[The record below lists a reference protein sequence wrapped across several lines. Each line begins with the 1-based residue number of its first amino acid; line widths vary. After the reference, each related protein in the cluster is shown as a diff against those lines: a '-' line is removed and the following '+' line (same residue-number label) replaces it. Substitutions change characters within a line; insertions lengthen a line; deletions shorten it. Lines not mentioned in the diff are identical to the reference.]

1 MGLDTGIRSLHPPY
15 RSCATAHVSS
25 TLAKIAKGAPA
36 IFHLFPQR
44 TYTWTVTRIAII
56 GGGPGGYEA
65 ALVAARIGA
74 EVTIVDRDGIGGA
87 AVLTDCVPSKT
98 LIATADVM
106 ATLEDAPEL
115 GVRVDGGAGGAAG
128 SAHGIA
134 GVDLAR
140 VNTRVKALA
149 AKQSEDIAEGLAKA
163 GVTVLSGAGRLVEG
177 GKAVEVAGKDGST
190 ERVSTDAV
198 ILATGARP
206 RVMESARPDG
216 ERILTWTQL
225 YDLDELPEE
234 LIVVG
239 SGVTGA
245 EFAGAYQALGSQVTL
260 VSSRD
265 RVLPGEDQD
274 AAAVLEEVFQRRGMR
289 VLSRSR
295 AAGATREGD
304 RVTVTLEDGRTV
316 SGTHCLM
323 AVGSLPN
330 TEGLGLEAVGVQT
343 SKSGHIVV
351 DRVSRTSAPGV
362 YAAGDCTGLLPL
374 ASVAAMQGRI
384 AVYHA
389 LGEAVWPI
397 NLKRVSANIFTAP
410 EIATV
415 GRTRANAESDDPRFD
430 VVKLPLDTNPRAKM
444 LGFRDGFVKLYSRPG
459 SGTIIGGVVVAPR
472 ASELIHSVALA
483 VDLHV
488 TVDQMAS
495 VFTVYPSLSG
505 SIAEAARRL
514 HTEEE

>member
-1 MGLDTGIRSLHPPY
+1 
-15 RSCATAHVSS
+15 
-25 TLAKIAKGAPA
+25 
-36 IFHLFPQR
+36 
-44 TYTWTVTRIAII
+44 
-56 GGGPGGYEA
+56 
-65 ALVAARIGA
+65 LVAARLGA
-74 EVTIVDRDGIGGA
+74 EVTVVDRDGIGGS

-106 ATLEDAPEL
+106 TAFGGASEL
-115 GVRVDGGAGGAAG
+115 GVRVGGDG
-128 SAHGIA
+128 HVT
-134 GVDLAR
+134 GVDLVQVNAR
-140 VNTRVKALA
+140 VRALA
-149 AKQSEDIAEGLAKA
+149 AKQSDDIAEGLVKV
-163 GVTVLSGAGRLVEG
+163 GVTVLHGFGRLADG
-177 GKAVEVAGKDGST
+177 GASVSVATADGAI
-190 ERVSTDAV
+190 ERLPADVV
-198 ILATGARP
+198 IIATGARP
-206 RVMESARPDG
+206 RELPSARPDG

-225 YDLDELPEE
+225 YEIGELPED

-239 SGVTGA
+239 SGVTGV

-274 AAAVLEEVFQRRGMR
+274 AAGVLEDVFRRRGMR

-295 AAGATREGD
+295 AASAVRDGD
-304 RVTVTLEDGRTV
+304 RVTVTLEDGRAV
-316 SGTHCLM
+316 VGSHCLM

-330 TEGLGLEAVGVQT
+330 TEDLGLEDAGVQT
-343 SKSGHIVV
+343 TPSGHVVV
-351 DRVSRTSAPGV
+351 DRVSRTTAAGV

-397 NLKRVSANIFTAP
+397 NLKRVSSNIFTAP
-410 EIATV
+410 EIASV
-415 GRTRANAESDDPRFD
+415 GRTSFNAERDDPKFD

-444 LGFRDGFVKLYSRPG
+444 MGFHDGFVKLYSRPG
-459 SGTIIGGVVVAPR
+459 SGTVLGGVIVSPR
-472 ASELIHSVALA
+472 ASELIHPVALA
-483 VDLHV
+483 VDLHL
-488 TVDQMAS
+488 TVDQVAS

-514 HTEEE
+514 HKEEE

>member
-1 MGLDTGIRSLHPPY
+1 M
-15 RSCATAHVSS
+15 
-25 TLAKIAKGAPA
+25 
-36 IFHLFPQR
+36 
-44 TYTWTVTRIAII
+44 TRIAII

-65 ALVAARIGA
+65 ALVAARLGA

-106 ATLEDAPEL
+106 TTLEDAPEL
-115 GVRVDGGAGGAAG
+115 GVRVDGGGPRCVT
-128 SAHGIA
+128 

-140 VNTRVKALA
+140 VNARVKSLA

-163 GVTVLSGAGRLVEG
+163 GVAVISGTGRLAEG
-177 GKAVEVAGKDGST
+177 GAAVEVTTKGGKT
-190 ERVSTDAV
+190 ERVPADAV
-198 ILATGARP
+198 IIATGARP
-206 RVMESARPDG
+206 RELAAARPDG

-295 AAGATREGD
+295 AAGATRDGD
-304 RVTVTLEDGRTV
+304 RVVVTLEDGRTV

-330 TEGLGLEAVGVQT
+330 TDDLGLAEAGVQT
-343 SKSGHIVV
+343 SRSGHIVV
-351 DRVSRTSAPGV
+351 DRVSRTSVPGV

-397 NLKRVSANIFTAP
+397 NLKRVSSNIFTAP

-415 GRTRANAESDDPRFD
+415 GRTSSNAESEDPRFD

-444 LGFRDGFVKLYSRPG
+444 LGFHDGFVKLYARPG
-459 SGTIIGGVVVAPR
+459 SGTIVGGVVVSPR
-472 ASELIHSVALA
+472 ASELIHPVALA
-483 VDLHV
+483 VDLHL
-488 TVDQMAS
+488 TVDQVAS

>member
-1 MGLDTGIRSLHPPY
+1 M
-15 RSCATAHVSS
+15 
-25 TLAKIAKGAPA
+25 
-36 IFHLFPQR
+36 
-44 TYTWTVTRIAII
+44 
-56 GGGPGGYEA
+56 
-65 ALVAARIGA
+65 AARLGA

-106 ATLEDAPEL
+106 TTIEDAPEL
-115 GVRVDGGAGGAAG
+115 GVLAGEGAAG
-128 SAHGIA
+128 
-134 GVDLAR
+134 VDMGR
-140 VNTRVKALA
+140 VNARVKALA

-163 GVTVLSGAGRLVEG
+163 GVTVVHGAGRLADGGAAVDVAVRDGGVERIP
-177 GKAVEVAGKDGST
+177 A
-190 ERVSTDAV
+190 DAV
-198 ILATGARP
+198 IVATGARP
-206 RVMESARPDG
+206 RELPTARPDG

-225 YDLDELPEE
+225 YDLDELPRE

-265 RVLPGEDQD
+265 RVLPGEDRD
-274 AAAVLEEVFQRRGMR
+274 AAEVLEEVFRRRGMR

-295 AAGATREGD
+295 AAGATRDGD
-304 RVTVTLEDGRTV
+304 RVTVTLEDGREV

-330 TEGLGLEAVGVQT
+330 TEGVGLSAAGVQT
-343 SKSGHIVV
+343 AKSGHIVV
-351 DRVSRTSAPGV
+351 DRVSRTSAAGV
-362 YAAGDCTGLLPL
+362 YAAGDCTGVLPL

-397 NLKRVSANIFTAP
+397 NLKRVSSNIFTAP

-415 GRTRANAESDDPRFD
+415 GRTSTNSESDDPRFD

-444 LGFRDGFVKLYSRPG
+444 MGFHDGFVKLYARPG
-459 SGTIIGGVVVAPR
+459 SGTIVGGVVVSPR
-472 ASELIHSVALA
+472 ASELIHPVALA
-483 VDLHV
+483 VDLHL
-488 TVDQMAS
+488 TVDQVAS

>member
-1 MGLDTGIRSLHPPY
+1 
-15 RSCATAHVSS
+15 
-25 TLAKIAKGAPA
+25 
-36 IFHLFPQR
+36 
-44 TYTWTVTRIAII
+44 VTHIAII

-65 ALVAARIGA
+65 ALVAARLGA

-106 ATLEDAPEL
+106 TAFEDAPEL
-115 GVRVDGGAGGAAG
+115 GVLVGESGGDCVT
-128 SAHGIA
+128 

-140 VNTRVKALA
+140 VNARVKALA
-149 AKQSEDIAEGLAKA
+149 AKQSEDIAEGLSKA
-163 GVTVLSGAGRLVEG
+163 GVTVVRGSGRLADG
-177 GKAVEVAGKDGST
+177 GATVEVATVGGAT
-190 ERVSTDAV
+190 EKIGADAV
-198 ILATGARP
+198 IIATGARP
-206 RVMESARPDG
+206 RELSSARPDG

-225 YDLDELPEE
+225 YDLQELPED

-265 RVLPGEDQD
+265 RVLPGEDRD

-295 AAGATREGD
+295 AASATREGD

-316 SGTHCLM
+316 QGTHCLM

-330 TEGLGLEAVGVQT
+330 TEDLGLAAAGVQT
-343 SKSGHIVV
+343 TPSGHVVV
-351 DRVSRTSAPGV
+351 DRVSRTTAAGV
-362 YAAGDCTGLLPL
+362 YAAGDCTGVLPL

-397 NLKRVSANIFTAP
+397 NLKRVSSNIFTAP

-415 GRTRANAESDDPRFD
+415 GRTSFNAENDDPKFD

-444 LGFRDGFVKLYSRPG
+444 LGFHDGFVKLYARPG
-459 SGTIIGGVVVAPR
+459 SGTVLGGVVVSPR
-472 ASELIHSVALA
+472 ASELIHPVALA
-483 VDLHV
+483 VDLHL
-488 TVDQMAS
+488 TVDQVAS

-514 HTEEE
+514 HQDEE

>member
-1 MGLDTGIRSLHPPY
+1 MWH
-15 RSCATAHVSS
+15 
-25 TLAKIAKGAPA
+25 
-36 IFHLFPQR
+36 
-44 TYTWTVTRIAII
+44 VTRIVII

-65 ALVAARIGA
+65 ALVAARLGA
-74 EVTIVDRDGIGGA
+74 RVTVVDRGGIGGA

-106 ATLEDAPEL
+106 TTIQDSSEL
-115 GVRVDGGAGGAAG
+115 GVEVNGLG
-128 SAHGIA
+128 SCETGL
-134 GVDLAR
+134 DLAR
-140 VNTRVKALA
+140 VNERVLALA
-149 AKQSEDIAEGLAKA
+149 EKQSEDIAEGLVKA
-163 GVTVLSGAGRLVEG
+163 GVEIIRGSGRLVAG
-177 GKAVEVAGKDGST
+177 GGAARAVEVRT
-190 ERVSTDAV
+190 EGGEPVTLEADAV
-198 ILATGARP
+198 LLATGARP
-206 RVMESARPDG
+206 RELAAAKPDG
-216 ERILTWTQL
+216 ERILTWTQVYGL
-225 YDLDELPEE
+225 RELPRE

-265 RVLPGEDQD
+265 RVLPGEDED
-274 AAAVLEEVFQRRGMR
+274 AARVLEEVFQRRGMK

-295 AAGATREGD
+295 AASAVREGD
-304 RVTVTLEDGRTV
+304 RVIVTLEDGRTV

-330 TEGLGLEAVGVQT
+330 TEDLGLAEAGVQT
-343 SKSGHIVV
+343 TPSGHIVV
-351 DRVSRTSAPGV
+351 DRVSRTTASNV
-362 YAAGDCTGLLPL
+362 YAAGDCTGLLAL

-397 NLKRVSANIFTAP
+397 NLKRVSANIFTSP

-415 GRTRANAESDDPRFD
+415 GRTTFNAESDDPHFD

-444 LGFRDGFVKLYSRPG
+444 LGFKDGFVKLYARPG
-459 SGTIIGGVVVAPR
+459 SGTVLGGVIVAPR
-472 ASELIHSVALA
+472 ASELIHSVSMA
-483 VDLHV
+483 VDLHL
-488 TVDQMAS
+488 TVDQVAS

-514 HTEEE
+514 HSDRDE

>member
-1 MGLDTGIRSLHPPY
+1 MGDNGR
-15 RSCATAHVSS
+15 
-25 TLAKIAKGAPA
+25 
-36 IFHLFPQR
+36 
-44 TYTWTVTRIAII
+44 VTRIVII

-65 ALVAARIGA
+65 ALVAARLGA
-74 EVTIVDRDGIGGA
+74 DVTIVDRDGIGGS

-106 ATLEDAPEL
+106 TTIQDAPEL
-115 GVRVDGGAGGAAG
+115 GVRVGGDGA
-128 SAHGIA
+128 SAT
-134 GVDLAR
+134 GVDLGRVNAR
-140 VNTRVKALA
+140 VLALA
-149 AKQSEDIAEGLAKA
+149 AKQSEDISADLSKA
-163 GVTVLSGAGRLVEG
+163 GVTVLHGAGRLVDG
-177 GKAVEVAGKDGST
+177 GRAVEAADGRGGT
-190 ERVSTDAV
+190 ATVPADAV

-206 RVMESARPDG
+206 RELAAARPDG

-225 YDLDELPEE
+225 YGLRELPEE

-260 VSSRD
+260 VSSRE

-274 AAAVLEEVFQRRGMR
+274 AAAVLEEVFQRRGMQ
-289 VLSRSR
+289 VLGRSR
-295 AAGATREGD
+295 ALGAVRTGPD
-304 RVTVTLEDGRTV
+304 GNRVQVTLEDGRTV
-316 SGTHCLM
+316 EGSHCLM

-330 TEGLGLEAVGVQT
+330 TEDLGLAEAGVQT
-343 SKSGHIVV
+343 TASGHIMV
-351 DRVSRTSAPGV
+351 DRVSRTTAAGV
-362 YAAGDCTGLLPL
+362 YAAGDCTGLLAL

-389 LGEAVWPI
+389 MGEAVWPI
-397 NLKRVSANIFTAP
+397 NLKRVSSNIFTAP

-415 GRTRANAESDDPRFD
+415 GRTSATAESGDPKFD

-459 SGTIIGGVVVAPR
+459 SGTIVGGVIVAPR
-472 ASELIHSVALA
+472 ASELVHSLSMA
-483 VDLHV
+483 VDLHLS
-488 TVDQMAS
+488 VDQVAS

-514 HTEEE
+514 HRDNSEE

>member
-1 MGLDTGIRSLHPPY
+1 MDH
-15 RSCATAHVSS
+15 
-25 TLAKIAKGAPA
+25 
-36 IFHLFPQR
+36 
-44 TYTWTVTRIAII
+44 VTRIVII

-65 ALVAARIGA
+65 ALVAARLGA
-74 EVTIVDRDGIGGA
+74 RVTVVDRSGIGGA

-106 ATLEDAPEL
+106 TTIQDAPEL
-115 GVRVDGGAGGAAG
+115 GVEVNGLGRCET
-128 SAHGIA
+128 

-140 VNTRVKALA
+140 VNERVLALA
-149 AKQSEDIAEGLAKA
+149 ERQSEDIADDLVKA
-163 GVTVLSGAGRLVEG
+163 GVEIILGAGRLVADG
-177 GKAVEVAGKDGST
+177 GTARAVEVRTSEGGTVTVEA
-190 ERVSTDAV
+190 DAV
-198 ILATGARP
+198 LLATGARP
-206 RVMESARPDG
+206 RELATAKPDG
-216 ERILTWTQL
+216 ERILTWTQV
-225 YDLDELPEE
+225 YGLDELPRE

-274 AAAVLEEVFQRRGMR
+274 AARVLEEVFQRRGMN
-289 VLSRSR
+289 VLGRSR
-295 AAGATREGD
+295 ATSAVREGD
-304 RVTVTLEDGRTV
+304 RVTVTLQDGRTV

-330 TEGLGLEAVGVQT
+330 TEDLGLEAAGVQT
-343 SKSGHIVV
+343 TPSGHIVV
-351 DRVSRTSAPGV
+351 DRVSRTTASNV
-362 YAAGDCTGLLPL
+362 YAAGDCTGLLAL

-397 NLKRVSANIFTAP
+397 NLKRVSSNIFTSP

-415 GRTRANAESDDPRFD
+415 GRTSFNAESDDPRFD
-430 VVKLPLDTNPRAKM
+430 VVKLPLHTNPRAKM
-444 LGFRDGFVKLYSRPG
+444 LGFKDGFVKLYARPG
-459 SGTIIGGVVVAPR
+459 SGTVLGGVIVAPR
-472 ASELIHSVALA
+472 ASELIHSVSMA
-483 VDLHV
+483 VDLHL
-488 TVDQMAS
+488 TVDQVAQ

-514 HTEEE
+514 HSDREE